1 MFTLKQRIPG
11 DVTQLQETS
20 VWFIFSCLNAKK
32 SVYFLQDLKWH
43 VIFGMVLKK
52 TSNIF

>member
-20 VWFIFSCLNAKK
+20 VCVIYIQLSKCKKNLFIF
-32 SVYFLQDLKWH
+32 Y
-43 VIFGMVLKK
+43 K
-52 TSNIF
+52 T